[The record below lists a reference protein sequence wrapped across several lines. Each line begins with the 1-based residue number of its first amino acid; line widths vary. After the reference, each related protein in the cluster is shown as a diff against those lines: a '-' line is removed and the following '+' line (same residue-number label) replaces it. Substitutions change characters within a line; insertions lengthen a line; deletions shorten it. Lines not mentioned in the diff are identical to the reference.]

1 MMHDIPTSIFSDTD
15 TSAEEAVE
23 DQFEAA
29 PPTIEGTWVSNF
41 GNMNIWN
48 VTDTSFEFETV
59 LSMGG
64 VAAIGT
70 SDGGTVERGVDT
82 ADLHRPI

>member
-1 MMHDIPTSIFSDTD
+1 MIYRRAFFSDTD

-23 DQFEAA
+23 DPFEAA
-29 PPTIEGTWVSNF
+29 PPAIEGTWVSNF

-48 VTDTSFEFETV
+48 VTDTAFEFETV

-70 SDGGTVERGVDT
+70 RCRYC
-82 ADLHRPI
+82 DLHRPIRRL